1 MTITIYTKMTLFSNC
16 PNSSSKFLFSLL
28 NIYFFKFSLYKS
40 STVIHQAIYQT
51 INKSKKYLKY
61 IDIYLSP
68 VLSTVPHL
76 LQEKHLV
83 WNTAPPALVTNSFAG
98 IAWPQPEH
106 APPFPYNLQLEI
118 KYSQSLEVTKK
129 TNKQKKCWKTNRCW
143 N

>member
-51 INKSKKYLKY
+51 INKSKKYLEY

-76 LQEKHLV
+76 LQEKTFSV
-83 WNTAPPALVTNSFAG
+83 
-98 IAWPQPEH
+98 
-106 APPFPYNLQLEI
+106 
-118 KYSQSLEVTKK
+118 KYSTARSRHKFICRYRLTTAWARTTISIQSAIRNKIFTVIRSDKK
-129 TNKQKKCWKTNRCW
+129 NK
-143 N
+143 